1 MKIAFVL
8 LSVVRAPIA
17 KRAAPLCGSDNFSTE
32 NVSFYFYAPDKILS
46 ELPQK
51 RGGREGMEASSF
63 VTKGAFAIVTEIM
76 DLFLLFLVLK
86 IYFNNRSIFPPVVK
100 RIEF

>member
-51 RGGREGMEASSF
+51 RREGGDGGVVFCNKRRVCNCYRDNGSF
-63 VTKGAFAIVTEIM
+63 FA
-76 DLFLLFLVLK
+76 LP
-86 IYFNNRSIFPPVVK
+86 RSENIF
-100 RIEF
+100 